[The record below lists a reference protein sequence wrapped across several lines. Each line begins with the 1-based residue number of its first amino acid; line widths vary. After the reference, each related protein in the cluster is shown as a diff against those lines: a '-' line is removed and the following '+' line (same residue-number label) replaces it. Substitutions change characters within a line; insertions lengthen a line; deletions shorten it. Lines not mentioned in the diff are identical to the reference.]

1 MEIKT
6 QETTHGDGLAL
17 EDEARREQAS
27 QTLWTGLAILWQRRR
42 FIAGVTALAAIVS
55 IVVALLMPKWYAGE
69 ARVLRSEGGM
79 SIMGMMDRASG
90 GLSRL
95 LGAGGGDYV
104 RYLAILTSRS
114 MLESVVEEFDLVRVY
129 DIEADDDENPLDMAV
144 EELTDNV
151 EFDVDVEFDYLAVRA
166 YDKDPEQAAAMA
178 NFIVA
183 QLNEANARLTSQSAR
198 ESRIFIEQR
207 LRKAE
212 SDLDSVRGELQQF
225 QEANGFVE
233 LESQAQA
240 FITSM
245 ATLKGQVAEAEVRY
259 QTLAQQYGPDNPQV
273 QAARTAL
280 QAARRQVNAA
290 LGGQDAMLP
299 VSMQELPS
307 MSRRYAE
314 LMQDQLIQ
322 AEVIENIYPLY
333 EQSLFQ
339 ERSEASA
346 VQVVDEAVPP
356 MRAAKPSRRMIV
368 VVVTLSAFMLACLFA
383 FAHAWL
389 WQNRAQLAHRLHAAS
404 RRVA

>member
-1 MEIKT
+1 MEIQTK
-6 QETTHGDGLAL
+6 ETTHGDGLAL
-17 EDEARREQAS
+17 EDAARREQAS
-27 QTLWTGLAILWQRRR
+27 QTLWTGIAILWQRRR
-42 FIAGVTALAAIVS
+42 FILGVTTFAAILS
-55 IVVALLMPKWYAGE
+55 IVIALLMPKWYAGE

-129 DIEADDDENPLDMAV
+129 EIEADDDENPLDMAV

-280 QAARRQVNAA
+280 QAARRQVSAA

-368 VVVTLSAFMLACLFA
+368 AVVTLSALMLACLYA
-383 FAHAWL
+383 LAHAWL
-389 WQNRAQLAHRLHAAS
+389 WQNRAHLAHRLHEAS
-404 RRVA
+404 HRVA